1 MKILMVCLGNI
12 CRSPMAEG
20 ILKHKLKKAGLSWQV
35 DSAGTNGFHI
45 NEAPHRLSQKVSLKN
60 DIDISNQRSRLFI
73 PDDFNKF
80 DRIYAMA
87 NNVVAE
93 MEYLSKGK
101 FDRSKVDLLMNEL
114 KPGVNLDIIDPWYGP
129 EADYHQVYDLIEKAC
144 DAMIKNHNQSKQ
156 VIPTLSKI

>member
-20 ILKHKLKKAGLSWQV
+20 ILKHKLNKAGLSWQV

-45 NEAPHRLSQKVSLKN
+45 GDAPHRLSQKVSLEN

-73 PDDFNKF
+73 PDDFYKF

-87 NNVVAE
+87 NDVVGE
-93 MEYLSKGK
+93 MKYLSKGK

-114 KPGVNLDIIDPWYGP
+114 KPGANLDIIDPWYGP
-129 EADYHQVYDLIEKAC
+129 EADYHQVYDSIEKAC
-144 DAMIKNHNQSKQ
+144 EAMIKNHSQPRQ
-156 VIPTLSKI
+156 LIPILSKT